1 MQRQSVQ
8 KYLGLFLDE
17 KLSLYNIIDEI
28 MEKSYTQTE
37 SLTTM
42 FVVASSL

>member
-17 KLSLYNIIDEI
+17 KLSLHNIDEI

-37 SLTTM
+37 SLTTT